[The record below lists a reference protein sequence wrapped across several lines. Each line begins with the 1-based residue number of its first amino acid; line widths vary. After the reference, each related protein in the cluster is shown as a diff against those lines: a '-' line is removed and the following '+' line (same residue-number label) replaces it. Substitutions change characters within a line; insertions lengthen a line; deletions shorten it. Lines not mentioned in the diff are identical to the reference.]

1 MRSKAAVVIGVWLA
15 GLGAGAAHAA
25 AMPPAKPRVV
35 PLSLYLGALPSVQ
48 VEVGG
53 RPTTFLLDTAGG
65 LTVITPDTAKALGC
79 APWGQLTGFR
89 MRGDRVDT
97 QRCDHVELRLPGTRL
112 KLATAGVWDF
122 SRLLPK
128 DAPPLG
134 GSIALDALDGRA
146 ITLDLAAGR
155 LIVET
160 PQSLA
165 ARVAHATAVPVR
177 FAREVGGQALTP
189 LVAVDTRQGRLWMEL
204 DCGSDGSVIVNRP
217 IAAAL
222 GLDSANTGKQS
233 VSLSLGG
240 TVPVQADASV
250 KELILDGNI
259 GAPVLRRWVI
269 TLDLAHQKL
278 WLVPAAPSGG
288 ARQ

>member
-1 MRSKAAVVIGVWLA
+1 MRLKATVMVGLA
-15 GLGAGAAHAA
+15 WAATVGMASAHAA
-25 AMPPAKPRVV
+25 GRPSARPVTI
-35 PLSLYLGALPSVQ
+35 PLSLYLDALPSVQ
-48 VEVGG
+48 VDVAGH
-53 RPTTFLLDTAGG
+53 PTTFLLDTAGG

-79 APWGQLTGFR
+79 VPWGQLTGFR

-97 QRCDHVELRLPGTRL
+97 QRCDDVQLRLPGTPL
-112 KLATAGVWDF
+112 QLSAAGVWDF

-134 GSIALDALDGRA
+134 GSIALDALADRA
-146 ITLDLAAGR
+146 VTLDLAGGR

-222 GLDSANTGKQS
+222 GLDPASTGRQR
-233 VSLSLGG
+233 VSMSLGG
-240 TVPVQADASV
+240 TLPLEADATV
-250 KELILDGNI
+250 KDLILDGNI
-259 GAPVLRRWVI
+259 GAPVLKRWLV

-278 WLVPAAPSGG
+278 WLRPAAPTAG
-288 ARQ
+288 RH